1 MNTIISNEKYS
12 ATINSK
18 GAELN
23 SLVNKSTD
31 REYIWEGN
39 PEFWGKHSPVLFPI
53 VGALKND
60 SYKYEGKKYSMSR
73 HGFAR
78 DFEFEVLNNDAQS
91 ITFELKA
98 NTATLQKFP
107 FLFSL
112 KIDYEL
118 IENKLVITYY
128 INNNSNKEMPFSIG
142 AHPAFALP
150 NGFTNYCLDFEKEE
164 HLLTHEL
171 DSNLFS
177 EATRTIEL
185 NETKLPLNYQLFEK
199 DALVFKTIQS
209 KKVTILENNTPLLS
223 VAYDDFQSLGIW
235 TVQNAPFICIEP
247 WIGFADNWNST
258 GDLFQKEGIRVLNS
272 ESEFKAQF
280 SIELFN

>member
-1 MNTIISNEKYS
+1 MNITISNEKYS

-23 SLVNKSTD
+23 SIINKSTH

-60 SYKYEGKKYSMSR
+60 SYEYDGKKYSMNR

-78 DFEFEVLNNDAQS
+78 DFEFEIINNDEQS
-91 ITFELKA
+91 VTFELKA
-98 NTATLQKFP
+98 NEETLLKFP

-112 KIDYEL
+112 KIEYEL

-150 NGFTNYCLDFEKEE
+150 NGFTNYSLDFEKEE
-164 HLLTHEL
+164 QLITNEL

-177 EATRTIEL
+177 GVTRNIEL
-185 NETKLPLNYQLFEK
+185 NTTQLPLKYSLFEK

-209 KKVTILENNTPLLS
+209 KKVTIIENNTSLLS
-223 VAYDDFQSLGIW
+223 VSYNDFQSLGIW
-235 TVQNAPFICIEP
+235 TVQKAPFICIEP
-247 WIGFADNWNST
+247 WIGFADNWNSS
-258 GDLFQKEGIRVLNS
+258 GDLFQKEGTRVLKP

-280 SIELFN
+280 SIELIN

>member
-23 SLVNKSTD
+23 SLVNKSTNQ
-31 REYIWEGN
+31 EYIWEGN

-91 ITFELKA
+91 VTFELKA

-150 NGFTNYCLDFEKEE
+150 NGFTNYSLDFENEE
-164 HLLTHEL
+164 QLLTYEL

-177 EATRTIEL
+177 GATRTIEL

-247 WIGFADNWNST
+247 WIGFADNRNAT

>member
-1 MNTIISNEKYS
+1 MNTTISNEKYS

-23 SLVNKSTD
+23 SLVNKSTH

-60 SYKYEGKKYSMSR
+60 SYEYEGKKYSMSR

-91 ITFELKA
+91 VTFELKA
-98 NTATLQKFP
+98 NAATLQKFP

-150 NGFTNYCLDFEKEE
+150 NGFTNYALDFEKEE
-164 HLLTHEL
+164 QLITHEL
-171 DSNLFS
+171 ESNLFS
-177 EATRTIEL
+177 GATRTIEL
-185 NETKLPLNYQLFEK
+185 NETKLPLKYSLFEK
-199 DALVFKTIQS
+199 DALVFKTLQS
-209 KKVTILENNTPLLS
+209 KRVTILENNTPLLS
-223 VAYDDFQSLGIW
+223 VTFEDFQSLGIW

-247 WIGFADNWNST
+247 WIGYADNYDSN
-258 GDLFQKEGIRVLNS
+258 GDLFKKEGIQILEPNR
-272 ESEFKAQF
+272 EFKAQF
-280 SIELFN
+280 LIELLD

>member
-23 SLVNKSTD
+23 SLVNKSTH

-39 PEFWGKHSPVLFPI
+39 PEFWGKYSPVLFPI

-112 KIDYEL
+112 KINYEL

-150 NGFTNYCLDFEKEE
+150 NGFTNYSLDFEKEE
-164 HLLTHEL
+164 QLITHEL

-177 EATRTIEL
+177 GATRTIEL

-209 KKVTILENNTPLLS
+209 KKVTILEDNTPLLS

-247 WIGFADNWNST
+247 WIGFADNWNAT
-258 GDLFQKEGIRVLNS
+258 GDLFQKERMRVLKPD
-272 ESEFKAQF
+272 SEFKAQF

>member
-1 MNTIISNEKYS
+1 MNTTIFNEIFY

-23 SLVNKSTD
+23 SLLNKSTL

-60 SYKYEGKKYSMSR
+60 SYEYEGKKYSMSR

-78 DFEFEVLNNDAQS
+78 DFEFEIVKNTGQS
-91 ITFELKA
+91 VTFELKA
-98 NTATLQKFP
+98 NDETVLKYP
-107 FLFSL
+107 FQFSL
-112 KIDYEL
+112 KIKYEL
-118 IENKLVITYY
+118 IDSKLVITYY
-128 INNNSNKEMPFSIG
+128 INNNSNKEMPFCIG

-150 NGFTNYCLDFEKEE
+150 NGFTDYALDFEKEE
-164 HLLTHEL
+164 QLITHEL

-177 EATRTIEL
+177 GVTRKIGL
-185 NETKLPLNYQLFEK
+185 NETKLPLNYSLFEK
-199 DALVFKTIQS
+199 DALVFKTIES
-209 KKVTILENNTPLLS
+209 KKITILENNTPLLS
-223 VAYDDFQSLGIW
+223 VMYDDFQSLGIW
-235 TVQNAPFICIEP
+235 TVKNAPFICIEP

-258 GDLFQKEGIRVLNS
+258 GDLFQKEGIRVLKP

-280 SIELFN
+280 SIELIN

>member
-23 SLVNKSTD
+23 SLVNKSTH

-60 SYKYEGKKYSMSR
+60 SYEYEGKKYSMSR

-91 ITFELKA
+91 VTFELKA

-150 NGFTNYCLDFEKEE
+150 NGFTNYSLDFENEE
-164 HLLTHEL
+164 QLLTYEL

-177 EATRTIEL
+177 GATRTIEL

>member
-1 MNTIISNEKYS
+1 MNTTISNEKYS

-23 SLVNKSTD
+23 SLIDKSTHQ
-31 REYIWEGN
+31 EYIWEGN

-60 SYKYEGKKYSMSR
+60 SYQYDGKKYSMSR

-78 DFEFEVLNNDAQS
+78 DFEFEIINSDSSS
-91 ITFELKA
+91 ITFELKT
-98 NTATLQKFP
+98 NEETLKKFP

-112 KIDYEL
+112 KINYEL
-118 IENKLVITYY
+118 IENKLVINYY

-150 NGFTNYCLDFEKEE
+150 NEFTNYSLDFEKEE
-164 HLLTHEL
+164 QLFTHEL

-177 EATRTIEL
+177 GVTRNIEL
-185 NETKLPLNYQLFEK
+185 TETKLPLKYSLFEK
-199 DALVFKTIQS
+199 DALVFKTLQS
-209 KKVTILENNTPLLS
+209 KKVTILENHKPLLS
-223 VAYDDFQSLGIW
+223 VLYNDFQSLGIW

-247 WIGFADNWNST
+247 WIGYADNWNST
-258 GDLFQKEGIRVLNS
+258 GDLFQKEGMRVLKP

>member
-1 MNTIISNEKYS
+1 MNTTISNEKYS

-23 SLVNKSTD
+23 SLIDKSTHQ
-31 REYIWEGN
+31 EYIWEGN

-60 SYKYEGKKYSMSR
+60 SYQYDGKKYSMSR

-78 DFEFEVLNNDAQS
+78 DFEFEIINSDSSS
-91 ITFELKA
+91 ITFELKT
-98 NTATLQKFP
+98 NEETLKKFP
-107 FLFSL
+107 FHFSL
-112 KIDYEL
+112 KINYEL
-118 IENKLVITYY
+118 IENKLVINYY

-150 NGFTNYCLDFEKEE
+150 NEFTNYSLDFEKEE
-164 HLLTHEL
+164 QLFTHEL

-177 EATRTIEL
+177 GVTRNIEL
-185 NETKLPLNYQLFEK
+185 TETKLPLKYSLFEK
-199 DALVFKTIQS
+199 DALVFKTLQS
-209 KKVTILENNTPLLS
+209 KKVTILENHKPLLS
-223 VAYDDFQSLGIW
+223 VLYDDFQSLGIW

-258 GDLFQKEGIRVLNS
+258 GDLFQKEGMCVLKP